1 MQDYVCVVD
10 VVVVKSSSTAD
21 VAANPMAALKKIAT
35 PDNKTSEQEPH

>member
-1 MQDYVCVVD
+1 MNACVVD

-35 PDNKTSEQEPH
+35 PDNKTSEQEEPH